1 MGVYSVVEADER
13 NTDPDEDESPET
25 PLDEPRPPQ
34 IQDPP
39 PQPNQKGPYVVQ
51 AGGRVVNTERKERRG
66 FASMSPEKQREIASK
81 GGRAAHEKGTAHEW
95 TADEARSAG
104 RRGGQVSRGGRGRLI
119 PSSSPSTASQQTT
132 ETPTNSE
139 RFTAAR
145 VE

>member
-1 MGVYSVVEADER
+1 LMGVHWAGDDDK
-13 NTDPDEDESPET
+13 NGPDPDEAPET
-25 PLDEPRPPQ
+25 PLDEPQPPK

-39 PQPNQKGPYVVQ
+39 SQPSQKGPYVVQ
-51 AGGRVVNTERKERRG
+51 AGGSVVNTERKERRG

-104 RRGGQVSRGGRGRLI
+104 RRGGQVSRGGRGRLT
-119 PSSSPSTASQQTT
+119 PSDGPSTPENT
-132 ETPTNSE
+132 ETPAAGE
-139 RFTAAR
+139 RFTPTR